1 LNFTSHIQTKRR
13 TLRST
18 QQALRFIESEL
29 PVELKNQSRWTF
41 ARSLLV
47 EAERTKKGRDLNCAC
62 RQLRQALQ
70 NDALLSVPRPRSSA
84 RPPASLATTPS
95 LRSAG

>member
-1 LNFTSHIQTKRR
+1 VNFTSHIQTKRR

-18 QQALRFIESEL
+18 QQALRFIDSEL

-41 ARSLLV
+41 ARALLV
-47 EAERTKKGRDLNCAC
+47 QAERTEKSRDLKCAC

-70 NDALLSVPRPRSSA
+70 NDALLADARPRSSA
-84 RPPASLATTPS
+84 QTRPPKAMSFDTT
-95 LRSAG
+95 L